1 MKRVLVINGPNLNML
16 GSREVSIYG
25 STTLYE
31 LEDMLISYG
40 ESLGLKVVTFQS
52 NSESD
57 IVTAIHRA
65 KGRFDWIVIN
75 PGALTHTSV
84 AIRDAVLSVE
94 IPFIEV
100 HISNVYRREP
110 FRRRSYLSDIATAV
124 ISGCGLYSYLFALEY
139 IARC

>member
-1 MKRVLVINGPNLNML
+1 MKKVLVINGPNLNML
-16 GSREVSIYG
+16 GSREVNIYG

-40 ESLGLKVVTFQS
+40 ESMGLRVVTFQA

-65 KGRFDWIVIN
+65 RNKFDWIVIN

-84 AIRDAVLSVE
+84 AIRDAILSVE

-139 IARC
+139 IAKC